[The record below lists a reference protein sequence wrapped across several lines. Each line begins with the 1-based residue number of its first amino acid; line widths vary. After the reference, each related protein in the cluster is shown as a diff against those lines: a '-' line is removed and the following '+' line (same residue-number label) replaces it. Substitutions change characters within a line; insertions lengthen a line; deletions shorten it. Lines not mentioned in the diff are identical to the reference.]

1 MDNPSSPLPE
11 NVQTELD
18 RQIFHLQTLYDVSRE
33 LLGVVEIE
41 AVLKRFLLMTL
52 GNFGVI
58 EGFILTHDTHSN
70 DEPRLVAIGIQDKAR
85 LPLVE
90 GAVRFLSSE
99 PHGNTLLTEK
109 MIPQL
114 GFLPPEMAYIF
125 VFTVDERCCGI
136 IGLGSKIVDEPYR
149 EEDKDL
155 LETLVNNLVVS
166 LKNARASEALKAAYE
181 EVSILNRAKDKMMD
195 HLSHEIQTP
204 VALLMSALA
213 LLKRPL
219 ASLPEKKWQRAMAR
233 AERSLARLLALQGEL
248 EDILKGSQHRN
259 HHILCRLLDQCADEL
274 EILIAEEAGEGPVVD
289 KVRNRIDEIFGCRE
303 DVAEKIDLGHFAQE
317 TIAKIRPLFVHRHLD
332 LILDVEPTP
341 PIYIPLDPLE
351 KLIIGLIKNA
361 IENTPDEGRVEV
373 TVKTNEAGVE
383 LLVRDT
389 GVGIVAE
396 HRKRIFEGFFPTQE
410 TNSYS
415 SKKPYD
421 FNAGGKGADLLRLKI
436 FSERHNFMLN
446 MSSQKCRHI
455 PLSRDICPGQIS
467 RCSFCD
473 RAEDCH
479 ASGGTSFKAVF
490 PAYNAKDFQINGI

>member
-1 MDNPSSPLPE
+1 MDNPSSPLPK

-70 DEPRLVAIGIQDKAR
+70 DEPRLVAVGIQDKAR
-85 LPLVE
+85 LPLAE
-90 GAVRFLSSE
+90 GAVRYLSSE
-99 PHGNTLLTEK
+99 RYGNTILSDEMTQ
-109 MIPQL
+109 QL
-114 GFLPPEMAYIF
+114 EFLPPDMACIL
-125 VFTVDERCCGI
+125 VFSVDEECCGI
-136 IGLGSKIVDEPYR
+136 IGLGAKIVDEPYR
-149 EEDKDL
+149 EEDKGL

-166 LKNARASEALKAAYE
+166 LKNARAAEALQEAYE
-181 EVSILNRAKDKMMD
+181 EVTILNRAKDKMMD

-219 ASLPEKKWQRAMAR
+219 ASLPEKKWQRTMAR
-233 AERSLARLLALQGEL
+233 AERSLGRLAALQGEL

-259 HHILCRLLDQCADEL
+259 HHILCRLLDQCTDEL
-274 EILIAEEAGEGPVVD
+274 EDLIAEEAGEGPMID
-289 KVRNRIDEIFGCRE
+289 KVRNRIDEIFGCHE
-303 DVAEKIDLGHFAQE
+303 VMTETIDLGHFAQE
-317 TIAKIRPLFVHRHLD
+317 TIEKIRPHFVHRHLD
-332 LILDVEPTP
+332 LIIDVEPTP
-341 PIYIPLDPLE
+341 HIYIPSDALA
-351 KLIIGLIKNA
+351 KLIIGLVKNA
-361 IENTPDEGRVEV
+361 VENTPDEGRVEV
-373 TVKTNEAGVE
+373 TVKNKEAGVE

-410 TNSYS
+410 TSSYS

-436 FSERHNFMLN
+436 FSERYNFKLD
-446 MSSQKCRHI
+446 MSSEKCRHI
-455 PLSRDICPGQIS
+455 PSSSDTCPGYIS
-467 RCSFCD
+467 RCHFCHSV
-473 RAEDCH
+473 EDCSI
-479 ASGGTSFKAVF
+479 SGGTCFKAVF
-490 PAYNAKDFQINGI
+490 PA

>member
-11 NVQTELD
+11 KMQTELD

-58 EGFILTHDTHSN
+58 EGFILTYDTHSK
-70 DEPRLVAIGIQDKAR
+70 DEPRLVAVGISDKER
-85 LPLVE
+85 LPLAA
-90 GAVRFLSSE
+90 GAVRYLSSE
-99 PHGNTLLTEK
+99 CHGNTILPAE
-109 MIPQL
+109 MIQDL
-114 GFLPPEMAYIF
+114 EFLPPDTACVL
-125 VFTVDERCCGI
+125 VFTVDEGCCGI
-136 IGLGSKIVDEPYR
+136 IGLGAKIVAEPYR

-166 LKNARASEALKAAYE
+166 LKNARASEALQEAYQ
-181 EVSILNRAKDKMMD
+181 EVSILNRAKDKMMH

-204 VALLMSALA
+204 VAVLMGALA
-213 LLKRPL
+213 LLKQPL

-233 AERSLARLLALQGEL
+233 AERSLGRLAALQGEL
-248 EDILKGSQHRN
+248 EDILKDAQYRN
-259 HHILCRLLDQCADEL
+259 HHLLCRLLDQCADEL

-303 DVAEKIDLGHFAQE
+303 AVAETLDLGQFAQE
-317 TIAKIRPLFVHRHLD
+317 TIEKIRPLFAHRHLEVG
-332 LILDVEPTP
+332 LDVEPTP
-341 PIYIPLDPLE
+341 PIHIPPDPLE
-351 KLIIGLIKNA
+351 KLIIGLVKNA
-361 IENTPDEGRVEV
+361 VENTPDEGRVEV
-373 TVKTNEAGVE
+373 TVKNNEAGTE
-383 LLVRDT
+383 FLVRDT

-410 TNSYS
+410 TSSYS

-436 FSERHNFMLN
+436 FSERYNFKLD
-446 MSSQKCRHI
+446 MSSEKCGHI
-455 PLSRDICPGQIS
+455 PLSSDICPGQIS
-467 RCSFCD
+467 RCQFCHST
-473 RAEDCH
+473 EDCSI
-479 ASGGTSFKAVF
+479 SGGTCFKAVF
-490 PAYNAKDFQINGI
+490 PA

>member
-70 DEPRLVAIGIQDKAR
+70 DEPRLVAVGIQDKAR
-85 LPLVE
+85 LPLAE
-90 GAVRFLSSE
+90 GAVRYLSSE
-99 PHGNTLLTEK
+99 RHGNTILSDE
-109 MIPQL
+109 MIQQL
-114 GFLPPEMAYIF
+114 EFLPPDMACIL
-125 VFTVDERCCGI
+125 VFSVDEECCGI
-136 IGLGSKIVDEPYR
+136 IGLGAKIVDEPYR
-149 EEDKDL
+149 GEDKDL
-155 LETLVNNLVVS
+155 LETLVNNLAVS
-166 LKNARASEALKAAYE
+166 LKNARAAEALKEAYE
-181 EVSILNRAKDKMMD
+181 EVTILNRAKDKMMH

-204 VALLMSALA
+204 VAVLMGALA
-213 LLKRPL
+213 LLKQPL
-219 ASLPEKKWQRAMAR
+219 ASLPEKKWQRTMAR
-233 AERSLARLLALQGEL
+233 AERSLGRLAALQGEL
-248 EDILKGSQHRN
+248 EDILKQAQHRN

-289 KVRNRIDEIFGCRE
+289 RVRNRIEEIFGCRE
-303 DVAEKIDLGHFAQE
+303 AVAEKIDLEHFAQE
-317 TIAKIRPLFVHRHLD
+317 TIEKIRPLFAHRHLD
-332 LILDVEPTP
+332 VIIEVEPTP
-341 PIYIPLDPLE
+341 PIHIPPDPLE
-351 KLIIGLIKNA
+351 KLIIGLVKNA
-361 IENTPDEGRVEV
+361 VENTPDEGRVDV
-373 TVKTNEAGVE
+373 AVKNKEAGVQF
-383 LLVRDT
+383 LVRDT
-389 GVGIVAE
+389 GVGIVEE

-410 TNSYS
+410 TSSYS
-415 SKKPYD
+415 SKQPYD

-436 FSERHNFMLN
+436 FSERYNFKLV
-446 MSSQKCRHI
+446 MSSEKCAHI
-455 PLSRDICPGQIS
+455 PLSSDICPGQIS

-490 PAYNAKDFQINGI
+490 PA